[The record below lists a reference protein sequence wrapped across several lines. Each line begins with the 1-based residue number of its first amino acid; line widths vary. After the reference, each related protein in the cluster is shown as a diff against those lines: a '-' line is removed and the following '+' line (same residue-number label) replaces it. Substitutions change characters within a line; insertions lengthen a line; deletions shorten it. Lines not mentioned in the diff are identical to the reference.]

1 VDDADGRVHIVTRV
15 GKDIGIP
22 KEKDQVRCDSPRVAD
37 DQQTAGWLVD
47 YENCCTSY
55 PVPLTLVVYRSGRII
70 RRIQPGWMIFDWR
83 FVEGAKKVALS
94 SGTVHG
100 MTFRSLSLY
109 DARTGRRLDQ
119 WEGSFEEAPPLW
131 ARGLSQ

>member
-1 VDDADGRVHIVTRV
+1 
-15 GKDIGIP
+15 
-22 KEKDQVRCDSPRVAD
+22 
-37 DQQTAGWLVD
+37 
-47 YENCCTSY
+47 
-55 PVPLTLVVYRSGRII
+55 
-70 RRIQPGWMIFDWR
+70 MIFDWR
-83 FVEGAKKVALS
+83 FVEGAKKIALS